1 MGVKSRAMDFLF
13 EIKNRL
19 RSSGLYIAFTLVI
32 FYFAFY
38 AFYGERGIRKYL
50 YLRHEVEYARDLAE
64 QYKLK
69 KEHLA
74 MEVKRLSPD
83 SLDLD
88 LLDERARIVLNFVGQ
103 DEFVIFDE

>member
-1 MGVKSRAMDFLF
+1 MDFWF

-19 RSSGLYIAFTLVI
+19 KSSGLYIAFMLVI
-32 FYFAFY
+32 GYFGFY

-50 YLRHEVEYARDLAE
+50 YLRHEVEYARELAE
-64 QYKLK
+64 QYRLK

-74 MEVKRLSPD
+74 SEVKRLSPE

-88 LLDERARIVLNFVGQ
+88 LLDERARIVLNFVG
-103 DEFVIFDE
+103 DGEFVLLDE